1 MEIDQIYFEN
11 MEGLDNIFAVS
22 NLKKEFQSA
31 VNEQWKTK
39 PPWKRYQK
47 KLIADLVVLS
57 QEKERA
63 VDLANFEKLRDTD
76 RLYSI
81 RHPKSK
87 KNIRVIYTV
96 DEGAIILLVAFL
108 EKNDGDYKR
117 AINVAERR
125 LELLESD

>member
-1 MEIDQIYFEN
+1 

-96 DEGAIILLVAFL
+96 YEGAIILLVAFL

-125 LELLESD
+125 LKLLESD

>member
-96 DEGAIILLVAFL
+96 DEVAIILLVAFL

-125 LELLESD
+125 LKLLESD

>member
-1 MEIDQIYFEN
+1 MDQIYFEN

-63 VDLANFEKLRDTD
+63 VDLGNFEKLRDTD

-125 LELLESD
+125 LKLLESD